1 MKNREMKISAT
12 GREYYVLN
20 KDEVKELNEG
30 VAHMQYVKG
39 MLEWDDDSKY
49 LLVPGTG
56 SFVLKGS
63 VNESDDEILNDYIK
77 HRVPNY

>member
-1 MKNREMKISAT
+1 MEAKVSAKGMK
-12 GREYYVLN
+12 YYQLEEEDVIRLN
-20 KDEVKELNEG
+20 DG
-30 VAHMQYVKG
+30 VEHMQHVKG